1 MTIGTAQQPTPLDP
15 STSRFGSQPAL
26 DGIRAGAV
34 AAVFGLHA
42 ATQRFPGGFVGVD
55 IFFTLSAFLITTL
68 VLEETVSRGGRYGF
82 RAFYWR
88 RALRLGPALLIWL
101 VLLAGPTSVLLGEKG
116 QILKSS
122 ALVLTYV
129 TNLSFIS
136 GLGVFSGLGGAY
148 GHGWSL
154 AVEEQF
160 YLVWPLLL
168 VLMSRRW
175 QPVTRRRVLVLALPF
190 TILAQILLGA
200 ALTPN
205 QNYFLPSGHLL
216 PLLAGCLAAD
226 LRMYGA
232 PRWITELSTRS
243 APAILV
249 GIGLFAVVLGYNVVP
264 RGGLLVPTTTFAG
277 LGTALVI
284 LHVCARSDSPGSRLL
299 SSRPLRWV
307 GQRSYGYYLY
317 SLTILEAV
325 PRIFPGIQI
334 RYGAPLTL
342 VVSTVLVAA
351 SYRWVEKPLLRHK
364 HRFDAVRPR
373 LVTDDDVRR
382 ARRPYRNA
390 DQGFRPARSGSQR
403 DDVVTVQG

>member
-1 MTIGTAQQPTPLDP
+1 MTTQKQLLPTPP
-15 STSRFGSQPAL
+15 APHTPRFGSLPAL

-34 AAVFGLHA
+34 AAVFLMHA

-68 VLEETVSRGGRYGF
+68 VLQETVGRGGRYGF

-101 VLLAGPTSVLLGEKG
+101 VLIAGPTSVLIGEKG
-116 QILKSS
+116 QIVKST

-175 QPVTRRRVLVLALPF
+175 QQATRRRMLVLALPF
-190 TILAQILLGA
+190 TILAQFLVGA

-232 PRWITELSTRS
+232 PGWITRRSTRS
-243 APAILV
+243 APPILV
-249 GIGLFAVVLGYNVVP
+249 GIGLIACVLGYNVVP
-264 RGGLLVPTTTFAG
+264 RGGLLVPVTTFAG

-317 SLTILEAV
+317 SLTILEVV
-325 PRIFPGIQI
+325 PHLIPGIQI
-334 RYGAPLTL
+334 RYAAPIALI
-342 VVSTVLVAA
+342 VSTALVAA

-364 HRFDAVRPR
+364 HRFDPVLPTHGPSVGSWPHRWPIGGAMGPPMGHAWAS
-373 LVTDDDVRR
+373 DRR
-382 ARRPYRNA
+382 
-390 DQGFRPARSGSQR
+390 
-403 DDVVTVQG
+403 